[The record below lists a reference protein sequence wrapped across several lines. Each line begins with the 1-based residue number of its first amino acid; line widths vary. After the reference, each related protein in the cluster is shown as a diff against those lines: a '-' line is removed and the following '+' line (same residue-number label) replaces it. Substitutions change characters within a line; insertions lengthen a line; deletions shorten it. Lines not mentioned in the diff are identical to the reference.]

1 MTQVVPL
8 YRKALW
14 IGEQLNKDPDD
25 CYDVLL
31 GTIKKPEDFVN
42 EVFSYLAE
50 YNNDFEK
57 HS

>member
-14 IGEQLNKDPDD
+14 ISEQLGRDADD
-25 CYDVLL
+25 VYDVLL
-31 GTIKKPEDFVN
+31 HNIKQPEDFVN
-42 EVFSYLAE
+42 EVFSLLAE

-57 HS
+57 HT